1 MTQLKGNV
9 LRTWL
14 TFSRGSLKVINKHS
28 SSNVNITFVQSYFV
42 LNNVLNWLDGNI
54 IYTLFVGFLNIIII
68 MGETRFVSESRVES

>member
-1 MTQLKGNV
+1 MTQLTGNV

-14 TFSRGSLKVINKHS
+14 TFSHGSLKVINKYS

-54 IYTLFVGFLNIIII
+54 IYTLFVGFLNIIIQI
-68 MGETRFVSESRVES
+68 GETRFVSESSVES